1 MDNLEVRSFNIELR
15 ESDESRH
22 IEGYGSV
29 FNERSV
35 DLGGFTEVIAPGAF
49 DGVIERSD
57 VKCYLDHNPQRGI
70 LARSKNGQGSLHL
83 ALDERGLK
91 YEFDAP
97 HTQLGDE
104 VVEGLKRGD
113 YSQSSFAFTVASE
126 SWTKEEDGTYLR
138 TINQIG
144 GLYDVSIVANPAYE
158 GTSVALRSLDAFKAQ
173 EEAQVPEEVKEETQE
188 LETPVEERTE
198 LSVNS
203 IPELINDY
211 MEKSK
216 QFDVTVKVKDSGDE
230 IRGTAMI
237 MSLRT
242 DDPKTEETEPEVQE
256 AEPKENRNNTNNKK
270 NMKNFS
276 LIKAINDVVNNRNI
290 NEDALSVIEMGA
302 TEMRKSGLTYSGQ
315 IQLPVEERAA
325 TDDAVVATV
334 ETQGQEIVPT
344 EKLDILGPLRGKSI
358 LAEAGAT
365 FLTGL
370 VGNISIPVYS
380 GSTCGWKGEMVAADH
395 GEGEFDT
402 VELSPKRLTAYIDIS
417 KQFLVQDS
425 VGAEEMLRADIVNAL
440 VAKLE
445 QTIFGDE
452 QGSTTKPEGI
462 FYNAEE
468 LDPSYAAVCDAEAD
482 LTDYLGDKRFVMSP
496 SAKSAFKQT
505 TISGEKS
512 DLRLLMQGNE
522 VDGYPVSASSN
533 VVAGGWAFGDFRE
546 LVVAQWGSID
556 IIVDPY
562 TLATKNAIRLV
573 INAFFDAKVRREG
586 AIKPYV
592 IGGSE

>member
-1 MDNLEVRSFNIELR
+1 MDNIEVRSFNIELR
-15 ESDESRH
+15 DDFGQEPSRH

-29 FNERSV
+29 FNQRSV
-35 DLGGFTEVIAPGAF
+35 DLGGFQEIIAPGAF

-57 VKCYLDHNPQRGI
+57 VKCYLDHNPEKGI
-70 LARSKNGQGSLHL
+70 LARSRNGKGSLSL
-83 ALDERGLK
+83 ELDERGLK
-91 YEFDAP
+91 YSFDAP
-97 HTQLGDE
+97 HTNLGDE

-113 YSQSSFAFTVASE
+113 YSQSSFAFTVESE

-138 TINQIG
+138 TINKIG

-173 EEAQVPEEVKEETQE
+173 EEAHIPEEIKEEVREEPQVE
-188 LETPVEERTE
+188 ETPVEE
-198 LSVNS
+198 
-203 IPELINDY
+203 
-211 MEKSK
+211 
-216 QFDVTVKVKDSGDE
+216 VKE
-230 IRGTAMI
+230 NT
-237 MSLRT
+237 
-242 DDPKTEETEPEVQE
+242 PEVQE
-256 AEPKENRNNTNNKK
+256 ESEPKEIRNNINQNK

-302 TEMRKSGLTYSGQ
+302 QEMRKSGLSYSGQ
-315 IQLPVEERAA
+315 IQLPVEERAD
-325 TDDAVVATV
+325 TDNAIVATV
-334 ETQGQEIVPT
+334 AEQGKEIVPT
-344 EKLDILGPLRGKSI
+344 DKLNILEPLRGKSI

-370 VGNISIPVYS
+370 VGNISIPTYS
-380 GSTCGWKGEMVAADH
+380 GSTCGWKGEMSTADN
-395 GEGEFDT
+395 GMGEFDT

-445 QTIFGDE
+445 QTIFGDAA
-452 QGSTTKPEGI
+452 GDATKPEGI

-468 LDPSYAAVCDAEAD
+468 AEPSYAEVCDAEAE

-496 SAKSAFKQT
+496 TAKSAFKQT

-512 DLRLLMQGNE
+512 DLRLLMNGNE

-556 IIVDPY
+556 IVVDPY

-586 AIKPYV
+586 AIKTY
-592 IGGSE
+592 ILGGSN

>member
-1 MDNLEVRSFNIELR
+1 LR
-15 ESDESRH
+15 DDAESRH

-35 DLGGFTEVIAPGAF
+35 DLGGFTEIIAPGAF

-57 VKCYLDHNPQRGI
+57 VKCYLDHNPDKGI
-70 LARSKNGQGSLHL
+70 LARSRNGKGSLSL
-83 ALDERGLK
+83 ELDERGLK
-91 YEFDAP
+91 YSFDAP
-97 HTQLGDE
+97 HTNLGDE

-113 YSQSSFAFTVASE
+113 YSQSSFAFTVESE
-126 SWTKEEDGTYLR
+126 TWSKEEDGTYLR
-138 TINQIG
+138 TINKIG

-173 EEAQVPEEVKEETQE
+173 EEVKVPEEVKEETPAQE
-188 LETPVEERTE
+188 EVREEPKE
-198 LSVNS
+198 
-203 IPELINDY
+203 
-211 MEKSK
+211 
-216 QFDVTVKVKDSGDE
+216 E
-230 IRGTAMI
+230 I
-237 MSLRT
+237 
-242 DDPKTEETEPEVQE
+242 KPEVQE
-256 AEPKENRNNTNNKK
+256 AEPKEENIYTKRN

-290 NEDALSVIEMGA
+290 NEDALAVIETGA
-302 TEMRKSGLTYSGQ
+302 TEMRKSGLSYSGQ

-325 TDDAVVATV
+325 TDGAIVATV
-334 ETQGQEIVPT
+334 AEQGKEIVET
-344 EKLDILGPLRGKSI
+344 EKLNILEPLRGKSI

-370 VGNISIPVYS
+370 VGNISIPTYS
-380 GSTCGWKGEMVAADH
+380 GSTCGWKGEMVDADN
-395 GEGEFDT
+395 GKGDFDT

-445 QTIFGDE
+445 QTIFGDAD
-452 QGSTTKPEGI
+452 GDANKPAGI
-462 FYNAEE
+462 FYNATEQN
-468 LDPSYAAVCDAEAD
+468 PSWAGVCDAEAD

-512 DLRLLMQGNE
+512 DLRLLMNGNE

-533 VVAGGWAFGDFRE
+533 VVAGGYAFGDFKE

-556 IIVDPY
+556 IVVDPY

-573 INAFFDAKVRREG
+573 INAFFDAKVRRNG
-586 AIKPYV
+586 AIKAF
-592 IGGSE
+592 ILDEGSEG

>member
-1 MDNLEVRSFNIELR
+1 MDKNIEVRNFNVEFR
-15 ESDESRH
+15 NDPENRH

-29 FNERSV
+29 FNKRSL

-49 DGVIERSD
+49 DEVIQNSD

-70 LARSKNGQGSLHL
+70 LARSRNGEGSLSL
-83 ALDERGLK
+83 SVDEAGLK
-91 YEFDAP
+91 YSFDAP
-97 HTQLGDE
+97 HTALGDE
-104 VVEGLKRGD
+104 VIEGLVRGD
-113 YSQSSFAFTVASE
+113 YSQSSFAFTVGEETWS
-126 SWTKEEDGTYLR
+126 KEEDGRYLR
-138 TINQIG
+138 TINKVNR
-144 GLYDVSIVANPAYE
+144 LYDVSIVTDPAYPD
-158 GTSVALRSLDAFKAQ
+158 TSVAMRSLDAFKETEQVQ
-173 EEAQVPEEVKEETQE
+173 EEVQEEVREEETVQETVQETQE
-188 LETPVEERTE
+188 ETPVEERSNT
-198 LSVNS
+198 
-203 IPELINDY
+203 
-211 MEKSK
+211 
-216 QFDVTVKVKDSGDE
+216 
-230 IRGTAMI
+230 
-237 MSLRT
+237 
-242 DDPKTEETEPEVQE
+242 PEVQE
-256 AEPKENRNNTNNKK
+256 ESEPKENRNNTNNKV

-302 TEMRKSGLTYSGQ
+302 MEMRKSGLSYSGQ
-315 IQLPVEERAA
+315 IQLPVEERAPQP
-325 TDDAVVATV
+325 TDGAIVATAQ
-334 ETQGQEIVPT
+334 TQGQEIVET

-358 LAEAGAT
+358 LSEAGCT

-370 VGNISIPVYS
+370 VGNISIPMYS
-380 GSTCGWKGEMVAADH
+380 GSTCGWKGEMVAADN
-395 GEGEFDT
+395 GMGEFDT

-440 VAKLE
+440 IAKLE
-445 QTIFGDE
+445 QTIFGDAD
-452 QGSTTKPEGI
+452 GSSTKPAGI
-462 FYNAEE
+462 FYDAEE
-468 LDPSYAAVCDAEAD
+468 ANPSYAEVCDAEAE

-496 SAKSAFKQT
+496 TAKSAFKQT
-505 TISGEKS
+505 TISGELS

-546 LVVAQWGSID
+546 LVVAQWGAID
-556 IIVDPY
+556 IVVDPY

-586 AIKPYV
+586 AIKAYV

>member
-1 MDNLEVRSFNIELR
+1 MDNLEVISFNIELR
-15 ESDESRH
+15 EEAESRH

-35 DLGGFTEVIAPGAF
+35 DLGGFQEIIAPGAF

-57 VKCYLDHNPQRGI
+57 VKCYLDHNPEKGI
-70 LARSKNGQGSLHL
+70 LARSRNGKGSLSL
-83 ALDERGLK
+83 ELDERGLK
-91 YEFDAP
+91 YSFDAP
-97 HTQLGDE
+97 HTNLGDE

-113 YSQSSFAFTVASE
+113 YSQSSFAFTVESE
-126 SWTKEEDGTYLR
+126 TWSKEEDGTYLR
-138 TINQIG
+138 TINKIG

-173 EEAQVPEEVKEETQE
+173 EEVTVPEEVKEETPAEEVPAQE
-188 LETPVEERTE
+188 EVREEPKE
-198 LSVNS
+198 
-203 IPELINDY
+203 
-211 MEKSK
+211 
-216 QFDVTVKVKDSGDE
+216 E
-230 IRGTAMI
+230 I
-237 MSLRT
+237 
-242 DDPKTEETEPEVQE
+242 KPEVQE
-256 AEPKENRNNTNNKK
+256 AEPKEENIYTKRN

-290 NEDALSVIEMGA
+290 NEDALSVIETGA
-302 TEMRKSGLTYSGQ
+302 TEMRKSGLSYSGQ

-325 TDDAVVATV
+325 TDGAIVATV
-334 ETQGQEIVPT
+334 AEQGKEIVET
-344 EKLDILGPLRGKSI
+344 EKLNILEPLRGKSI

-370 VGNISIPVYS
+370 VGNISIPTYS
-380 GSTCGWKGEMVAADH
+380 GSTCGWKGEMVAADN
-395 GEGEFDT
+395 GKGEFDT

-445 QTIFGDE
+445 QTIFGDA
-452 QGSTTKPEGI
+452 QGTNDKPAGI
-462 FYNAEE
+462 FYQAEE
-468 LDPSYAAVCDAEAD
+468 ANPSWAGVCEAEAD
-482 LTDYLGDKRFVMSP
+482 LTDYLGEKRFVMSP

-512 DLRLLMQGNE
+512 DLRLLMNGNE

-533 VVAGGWAFGDFRE
+533 VVDGGYAFGDFKE
-546 LVVAQWGSID
+546 LVVAQWGAID
-556 IIVDPY
+556 IVVDPY

-573 INAFFDAKVRREG
+573 INAFFDAKVRRAG
-586 AIKPYV
+586 AIKAFV
-592 IGGSE
+592 LDEGSEG

>member
-1 MDNLEVRSFNIELR
+1 MDNIEVRSFNIELR
-15 ESDESRH
+15 DDFGSEPSRH

-29 FNERSV
+29 FNQRSV
-35 DLGGFTEVIAPGAF
+35 DLGGFQEIIAPGAF

-57 VKCYLDHNPQRGI
+57 VKCYLDHNPEKGI
-70 LARSKNGQGSLHL
+70 LARSRNGKGSLSL
-83 ALDERGLK
+83 ELDERGLK
-91 YEFDAP
+91 YSFDAP
-97 HTQLGDE
+97 HTNLGDE

-113 YSQSSFAFTVASE
+113 YSQSSFAFTVESE

-138 TINQIG
+138 TINKIG

-173 EEAQVPEEVKEETQE
+173 EETQIPEEVKEEVREEPQVE
-188 LETPVEERTE
+188 ETPVEE
-198 LSVNS
+198 
-203 IPELINDY
+203 
-211 MEKSK
+211 
-216 QFDVTVKVKDSGDE
+216 VK
-230 IRGTAMI
+230 
-237 MSLRT
+237 
-242 DDPKTEETEPEVQE
+242 EENTPEVQE
-256 AEPKENRNNTNNKK
+256 ESEPKEIRNNINQNK

-302 TEMRKSGLTYSGQ
+302 QEMRKSGLSYSGQ
-315 IQLPVEERAA
+315 IQLPVEERAD
-325 TDDAVVATV
+325 TDGAIVATV
-334 ETQGQEIVPT
+334 AEQGKEIVET
-344 EKLDILGPLRGKSI
+344 EKLNILGPLRGKSI
-358 LAEAGAT
+358 LNEVGAT

-370 VGNISIPVYS
+370 VGNISIPTYS
-380 GSTCGWKGEMVAADH
+380 GSTCGWKGEMASAED
-395 GEGEFDT
+395 GKGDFDT

-468 LDPSYAAVCDAEAD
+468 ADPSYAGVCDAEAE

-496 SAKSAFKQT
+496 TAKSAFKQT

-533 VVAGGWAFGDFRE
+533 VVSGGYAFGDFRE

-556 IIVDPY
+556 IVVDPY

-573 INAFFDAKVRREG
+573 INAFFEG
-586 AIKPYV
+586 AIKAYV
-592 IGGSE
+592 LGGSE

>member
-1 MDNLEVRSFNIELR
+1 MDNIEVRSFNVELR
-15 ESDESRH
+15 GEGDSRH

-35 DLGGFTEVIAPGAF
+35 DLGGFTEIIAPGAF

-57 VKCYLDHNPQRGI
+57 VKAYLDHNPERGI
-70 LARSKNGQGSLHL
+70 LARSRNGQGSLHL
-83 ALDERGLK
+83 ELDERGLK
-91 YEFDAP
+91 YSFDAP
-97 HTQLGDE
+97 KTPLGDE
-104 VVEGLKRGD
+104 VVEGLRRGD
-113 YSQSSFAFTVASE
+113 YSQSSFAFTVQDE
-126 SWTKEEDGTYLR
+126 SWSKEEDGRYLR
-138 TINQIG
+138 TINKIG

-173 EEAQVPEEVKEETQE
+173 EVPPQEEVREAPVD
-188 LETPVEERTE
+188 ETPVEE
-198 LSVNS
+198 
-203 IPELINDY
+203 
-211 MEKSK
+211 
-216 QFDVTVKVKDSGDE
+216 
-230 IRGTAMI
+230 
-237 MSLRT
+237 
-242 DDPKTEETEPEVQE
+242 PKEETKPEVQE
-256 AEPKENRNNTNNKK
+256 ESEPKENRNNTNNKF

-290 NEDALSVIEMGA
+290 NEDALAVIEMGA
-302 TEMRKSGLTYSGQ
+302 TEMRKSGLSYSGQ
-315 IQLPVEERAA
+315 IQLPVEERDDPKP
-325 TDDAVVATV
+325 TDGAIVATAQ
-334 ETQGQEIVPT
+334 TQGEEIVET

-358 LAEAGAT
+358 LAEAGCT

-370 VGNISIPVYS
+370 VGNISIPMYS
-380 GSTCGWKGEMVAADH
+380 GSTCGWKGEMVAADN
-395 GEGEFDT
+395 GMGEFDT

-445 QTIFGDE
+445 KTIFGDA
-452 QGSTTKPEGI
+452 QGDATKPEGI

-468 LDPSYAAVCDAEAD
+468 ANPSYAEVCDAEAD

-505 TISGEKS
+505 TISGQLS

-522 VDGYPVSASSN
+522 VDGYPVSSSSN
-533 VVAGGWAFGDFRE
+533 VVDGGWAFGDFRE
-546 LVVAQWGSID
+546 LVVAQWGAID
-556 IIVDPY
+556 IVVDPY

-586 AIKPYV
+586 AIKAYV
-592 IGGSE
+592 LGGSD

>member
-1 MDNLEVRSFNIELR
+1 MDNIEVRSFNIELR
-15 ESDESRH
+15 DEQESRH

-29 FNERSV
+29 FNQRSV
-35 DLGGFTEVIAPGAF
+35 DLGGFQEIIAPGAF

-57 VKCYLDHNPQRGI
+57 VKCYLDHNPEKGI
-70 LARSKNGQGSLHL
+70 LARSRNGKGSLSL
-83 ALDERGLK
+83 ELDERGLK
-91 YEFDAP
+91 YAFDAP
-97 HTQLGDE
+97 HTNLGDE

-113 YSQSSFAFTVASE
+113 YSQSSFAFTVESE

-138 TINQIG
+138 TINKIG

-173 EEAQVPEEVKEETQE
+173 EEAQIPEEIKEEVREEPQVEETPVEEVKEENT
-188 LETPVEERTE
+188 
-198 LSVNS
+198 
-203 IPELINDY
+203 
-211 MEKSK
+211 
-216 QFDVTVKVKDSGDE
+216 
-230 IRGTAMI
+230 
-237 MSLRT
+237 
-242 DDPKTEETEPEVQE
+242 PEVQE
-256 AEPKENRNNTNNKK
+256 ESEPKEKRNNINQNK

-302 TEMRKSGLTYSGQ
+302 QEMRKSGLSYSGQ
-315 IQLPVEERAA
+315 IQLPVEERAD
-325 TDDAVVATV
+325 TDNTIVATV

-344 EKLDILGPLRGKSI
+344 DKLNILGPLRGKSI

-370 VGNISIPVYS
+370 VGNISIPTYS
-380 GSTCGWKGEMVAADH
+380 GSTCGWKGEMATADN
-395 GEGEFDT
+395 GMGEFDT

-425 VGAEEMLRADIVNAL
+425 VGAEELLRSDIVNAL
-440 VAKLE
+440 ISKLE
-445 QTIFGDE
+445 ETIFGDE

-468 LDPSYAAVCDAEAD
+468 AEPSYAEVCDAEAA

-496 SAKSAFKQT
+496 TAKSAFKQT

-533 VVAGGWAFGDFRE
+533 VVTGGWAFGDFRE

-556 IIVDPY
+556 IVVDPY

-586 AIKPYV
+586 AIKAYV
-592 IGGSE
+592 IGGSN

>member
-15 ESDESRH
+15 EEAESRH

-35 DLGGFTEVIAPGAF
+35 DLGGFQEIIAPGAF

-57 VKCYLDHNPQRGI
+57 VKCYLDHNPEKGI
-70 LARSKNGQGSLHL
+70 LARSRNGKGSLSL
-83 ALDERGLK
+83 ELDERGLK
-91 YEFDAP
+91 YSFDAP
-97 HTQLGDE
+97 HTNLGDE

-113 YSQSSFAFTVASE
+113 YSQSSFAFTVESE
-126 SWTKEEDGTYLR
+126 TWSKEEDGTYLR
-138 TINQIG
+138 TINKIG

-173 EEAQVPEEVKEETQE
+173 EEVTVPEEVKEETPAEEVPAQE
-188 LETPVEERTE
+188 EVREEPKE
-198 LSVNS
+198 
-203 IPELINDY
+203 
-211 MEKSK
+211 
-216 QFDVTVKVKDSGDE
+216 E
-230 IRGTAMI
+230 I
-237 MSLRT
+237 
-242 DDPKTEETEPEVQE
+242 KPEVQE
-256 AEPKENRNNTNNKK
+256 AEPKEENIYTKRN

-290 NEDALSVIEMGA
+290 NEDALSVIETGA
-302 TEMRKSGLTYSGQ
+302 TEMRKSGLSYSGQ
-315 IQLPVEERAA
+315 IQLPVEERTAPTDGAIAA
-325 TDDAVVATV
+325 TA
-334 ETQGQEIVPT
+334 EGQGQEIVET
-344 EKLDILGPLRGKSI
+344 EKLNILEPLRGKSI

-370 VGNISIPVYS
+370 VGNISIPTYS
-380 GSTCGWKGEMVAADH
+380 GSTCGWKGEMVDADN
-395 GEGEFDT
+395 GKGEFDT

-445 QTIFGDE
+445 QTIFGDAD
-452 QGSTTKPEGI
+452 GDANKPAGI
-462 FYNAEE
+462 FYQAEE
-468 LDPSYAAVCDAEAD
+468 ANPSWSAVCDAEAD
-482 LTDYLGDKRFVMSP
+482 LIDYLGEKRFVMSP

-512 DLRLLMQGNE
+512 DLRLLMNGNE

-533 VVAGGWAFGDFRE
+533 VVDGGYAFGDFKE

-556 IIVDPY
+556 IVVDPY

-573 INAFFDAKVRREG
+573 INAFFDAKARRAG
-586 AIKPYV
+586 AIKAYKLDE
-592 IGGSE
+592 GSDSD